1 MKKLLFLTVLTMLF
15 AVNAAADTKSGI
27 ITGTS
32 INWTYDTGTN
42 TLTLS
47 GSGALPDYNS
57 RTLKNHYFRT
67 AEKALIATS
76 IHPVLGN
83 EEKYYVMDVVKHIII
98 ENGINT
104 IGMKYFSGAE
114 YLEKLTLSE
123 SVTVIKDDAF
133 EGCTS
138 LSEIDGIINND
149 IEVARSAFED
159 CQFIEE
165 NDGMLVMGN
174 TLVAAYTAFELVEIT
189 VPENVTKIKSEA
201 FKDYI
206 SLQTI
211 IIEGNL
217 TSIGDEAFSGCSKL
231 NSINVPHTVT
241 SWGKNIFEGCDKLP
255 NDGTYQ
261 KAGDHVIVKVYDEKK
276 SKYTIA
282 DGIKY
287 IADYAFKNCTNIKY
301 IECEG
306 NSSPLLGDNA
316 LPTINY
322 TTIVPYGCEPNYS
335 TWKNV
340 NTTKMTLNKNKLTTC
355 TFLHNARIPDDIAV
369 YRAETE
375 DNDINLYKI
384 NLGEK
389 SCIVPAGVG
398 IILKAYS
405 NVGEITF
412 ENAGETNFDF
422 ETKYGSNKL
431 VGCLE
436 DTPLDKKDNA
446 YGLATIDGV
455 QKFLF
460 IDIATTMPVGKA
472 YLDGTGI
479 NTNSARI
486 LYEGLTEEDMETDI
500 DEVNASETSSNTRNS
515 IYNLAG
521 QKLTHAQNGLN
532 IVNGKIVI
540 K

>member
-15 AVNAAADTKSGI
+15 AVNATAETKSGTCGANI
-27 ITGTS
+27 Q
-32 INWTYDTGTN
+32 WEYDTDN
-42 TLTLS
+42 YTLKLT
-47 GSGALPDYNS
+47 GSGAMTNFTDKNEAPW
-57 RTLKNHYFRT
+57 RT
-67 AEKALIATS
+67 
-76 IHPVLGN
+76 
-83 EEKYYVMDVVKHIII
+83 
-98 ENGINT
+98 
-104 IGMKYFSGAE
+104 
-114 YLEKLTLSE
+114 
-123 SVTVIKDDAF
+123 
-133 EGCTS
+133 
-138 LSEIDGIINND
+138 
-149 IEVARSAFED
+149 
-159 CQFIEE
+159 
-165 NDGMLVMGN
+165 
-174 TLVAAYTAFELVEIT
+174 IT
-189 VPENVTKIKSEA
+189 VPVPYVDLDLSISTLVKTLQIEGEITNIGDYAFNECGNLKTLKVTHPDLISSIGKRAFNNCRSLKIELTFPNATIGDYAFAGCTALQDEYGVIYLGEYLVEAVGNCKENVVIKSGTTAILSGA
-201 FKDYI
+201 FSGTGVK
-206 SLQTI
+206 TI
-211 IIEGNL
+211 EFQDKTL
-217 TSIGDEAFSGCSKL
+217 TSIGDKAFYGCTNLTTL
-231 NSINVPHTVT
+231 NIPNTVT
-241 SWGKNIFEGCDKLP
+241 TWGVDIFYNCTSLP

-261 KAGDHVIVKVYDEKK
+261 KAGDHVIVKVSNKEK

-282 DGIKY
+282 NGIKY
-287 IADYAFKNCTNIKY
+287 IADYAFENCTNIKY

-355 TFLHNARIPDDIAV
+355 TFLHNAIIPNDIAV

-384 NLGEK
+384 NPGEK

-405 NVGEITF
+405 EGGEITF
-412 ENAGETNFDF
+412 TNAGETNIDF

-436 DTPLDKKDNA
+436 DTPLDKGDNA

-500 DEVNASETSSNTRNS
+500 DEVNASETSSNTRNA

>member
-15 AVNAAADTKSGI
+15 AVNATAEIKSGKCGAD
-27 ITGTS
+27 ITW
-32 INWTYDTGTN
+32 NYNEDN
-42 TLTLS
+42 FTLTLT
-47 GSGALPDYNS
+47 GSGAMTNFTDKNGAPW
-57 RTLKNHYFRT
+57 RTTT
-67 AEKALIATS
+67 AKF
-76 IHPVLGN
+76 GGR
-83 EEKYYVMDVVKHIII
+83 D
-98 ENGINT
+98 
-104 IGMKYFSGAE
+104 F
-114 YLEKLTLSE
+114 
-123 SVTVIKDDAF
+123 
-133 EGCTS
+133 
-138 LSEIDGIINND
+138 
-149 IEVARSAFED
+149 
-159 CQFIEE
+159 FIS
-165 NDGMLVMGN
+165 
-174 TLVAAYTAFELVEIT
+174 TLV
-189 VPENVTKIKSEA
+189 ENV
-201 FKDYI
+201 
-206 SLQTI
+206 
-211 IIEGNL
+211 IIEGNITNIGDYAFDECNYLQMLNVQNPDLISSIGTRAFNNCSALKIEQTFENATIGDYAFAGCTSMKDEYGVIYLGKYLVEANTNCVKNVVIKSGTTAILSGAFIGTGVETIQFRDETL
-217 TSIGDEAFSGCSKL
+217 TSIGDKAFYGCSNL
-231 NSINVPHTVT
+231 TTLDIPNTVT
-241 SWGKNIFEGCDKLP
+241 TWGKDIFYNCISLP

-261 KAGDHVIVKVYDEKK
+261 KAGDHVIVKVSNKEK
-276 SKYTIA
+276 SKYTIEN
-282 DGIKY
+282 GIKY
-287 IADYAFKNCTNIKY
+287 IADNAFENCTNLKY
-301 IECEG
+301 IKCEG
-306 NSSPLLGDNA
+306 NSSPLLGNNA

-322 TTIVPYGCEPNYS
+322 TTIVPYGCEHNYS

-355 TFLHNARIPDDIAV
+355 TFLHNAIIPNDIAV

-384 NLGEK
+384 NPGEK

-405 NVGEITF
+405 EGGEITF
-412 ENAGETNFDF
+412 TNAGETNIDF

-431 VGCLE
+431 KGCLE
-436 DTPLDKKDNA
+436 DTPLDKGDNA

-500 DEVNASETSSNTRNS
+500 DEVNASETSSNTRNA